1 MADVKDKKSPAET
14 PETLR
19 AAAASDG
26 GAPSLDINA
35 MISEAKLSASD
46 VPAMSPPGDET
57 AEAVAADG
65 VTAWHNGKKITATWC
80 NSSNRN
86 AFVSVQ
92 GMGWR
97 RLSNANDSAFL
108 AMVMM
113 GAHAEQMNAT
123 VNLKISSSNEI
134 QEIYVW

>member
-1 MADVKDKKSPAET
+1 
-14 PETLR
+14 
-19 AAAASDG
+19 
-26 GAPSLDINA
+26 
-35 MISEAKLSASD
+35 
-46 VPAMSPPGDET
+46 
-57 AEAVAADG
+57 
-65 VTAWHNGKKITATWC
+65 
-80 NSSNRN
+80 
-86 AFVSVQ
+86 
-92 GMGWR
+92 MGWR